1 MAAWVNEVHRI
12 VIAIA
17 IQIQTIDGFGV
28 YVGSVVGANESA
40 PLGAVIAGVAVVQT
54 GVVRTIIATGT
65 KTDTLEVPTS
75 AYLFYHLPRPQ
86 SRKSLPEHMT
96 LRRLVDQFNI

>member
-12 VIAIA
+12 IIAIA

-40 PLGAVIAGVAVVQT
+40 PFGRVIPGITVIQT
-54 GVVRTIIATGT
+54 GVIRAIIATGT
-65 KTDTLEVPTS
+65 KTGTLATANS
-75 AYLFYHLPRPQ
+75 ACLFYHFPRPE
-86 SRKSLPEHMT
+86 SRKSVPEHMT